1 MPDWLRIRR
10 MTSVLRTFAIGLAAT
25 VLGVVVW
32 LLTSAIQVDAP
43 GGVLGV
49 AAGLVAGLIDDRSPV
64 ARFGALLV
72 GLVLGLLALALGMV
86 GWVGFV
92 VAAIIFTIISG
103 LTGGRLPLWAIF
115 LGSGALAAA
124 YGPELI
130 ATPWFVLTE
139 FPSTFLVVLAS
150 SAGGFIIAVIA
161 EALREPAGPQD
172 TAPGAGPE
180 FDESGAI
187 MVQGSAT

>member
-1 MPDWLRIRR
+1 M
-10 MTSVLRTFAIGLAAT
+10 LRTFAIGLAAT

-124 YGPELI
+124 YGPELM

-139 FPSTFLVVLAS
+139 FPSAFLVVLAS

-180 FDESGAI
+180 FDESSAI